1 MYLKTRPAWAQ
12 FLMFIGLAFGSFIIL
27 SMVGML
33 ILSKVTGLSMLAMA
47 DTEKWDY
54 ESPVTLTIVRGLL
67 LIQFLSLFVI
77 PCFLFAYFSDA
88 NPLRYLGLK
97 SSIPLYFL
105 LGAAVLIVAIPF
117 VEWTGIINHR
127 LIPESTALGKWMKE
141 SEESAAKQVAFLL
154 KKNTVKDLLMNLLFI
169 AGFAGIGE
177 ELFFRGVLQRIFIK
191 WFKSVWIG
199 IIITGFLFSAIHFQ
213 FYGFI
218 PRFILGILLG
228 MIYWYSGSLWPAI
241 LAHFVYDGF
250 AVVMVYFNP
259 SYADQETPVF
269 NAGNQVIAA
278 LVSAMLVA
286 AVIYNMKKRS
296 TASYETIYAGDK
308 IENDN
313 PFSV

>member
-1 MYLKTRPAWAQ
+1 
-12 FLMFIGLAFGSFIIL
+12 
-27 SMVGML
+27 
-33 ILSKVTGLSMLAMA
+33 MLAMA

-88 NPLRYLGLK
+88 KPIKYLGLK
-97 SSIPLYFL
+97 SSLPVYFL
-105 LGAAVLIVAIPF
+105 SGAAVLIVAIPF
-117 VEWTGIINHR
+117 VEWTGVINNR
-127 LIPESTALGKWMKE
+127 LIPESTAIGKWMKE

-154 KKNTVKDLLMNLLFI
+154 KKNTIKDLLMNLLFI

-191 WFKSVWIG
+191 WFRSVWVG
-199 IIITGFLFSAIHFQ
+199 IIITAFLFSAIHFQ

-228 MIYWYSGSLWPAI
+228 MIYWYSGSLWPAM

-259 SYADQETPVF
+259 AFADQETPVF
-269 NAGNQVIAA
+269 NTGSQAIAA
-278 LVSAMLVA
+278 LISAILVA
-286 AVIYNMKKRS
+286 AIIYYMKKKS
-296 TASYETIYAGDK
+296 TNNYEAVYTGDK

-313 PFSV
+313 PFSF